1 MTDVRTYLER
11 RWRLGMGR
19 QDAVLLGATTIQ
31 PGGRVASKQDS
42 ETFIDSAVEKYAS
55 DADLVLTA
63 DSHEVQQESTSHR
76 NSLLPQN
83 LKNEA
88 RVESSLS
95 AVSTQKPGAL
105 AEMDASAERIEYLEK
120 TVRACQDVI
129 DQWNVEHGD
138 FYTTG
143 IAPLFQVS
151 QIRLYDSYWN
161 WGRQDL
167 LRALHAIERGGMSV
181 DELGTLFH
189 SLRNKADIHLL
200 QILEHFNNKTRQDIR
215 TAHILEDL
223 DDVIAAFKQS
233 ILLPPTV
240 ALPSITEP
248 RTNIDLYGKISFT
261 EIPRKHESQID
272 QPRRTP
278 TETRSTSSNH
288 YKVKVGARQ
297 SESNFGEANDPLHQ
311 IKDCF
316 PEDMLVLNGSRLKIA
331 GYNSLVGDTD
341 NKSSTPTRQVDM
353 AETAVSYS
361 RTERE
366 LREGKDGCEQISS
379 DWARNKR
386 FEDIESCQ
394 TFWAEDFKGSK
405 TVITITE
412 LNSASGSIDTDST
425 SDNAESF
432 ASKSSTT
439 DTKQDSNITKDE
451 DQADKG
457 LNSPK
462 ARERQLNGYCM
473 PLKGYEADKSRHTG
487 IHIMGKRSAFWRC
500 HAELTTKYLG
510 ILQNQQGLELPKQF
524 QVLLTGAGENSIG
537 EEVLKGLLSGGAQVV
552 MSTSSYSSPTMRH
565 YQNIYRSCGAKG
577 SCLVVAPFNQGSRQ
591 DVEALVAHI
600 YNAEK
605 GLGWDLDC
613 IIPFA
618 AISENGCDIDNIDSR
633 SELSHRIM
641 LTNCL
646 RLLGAVK
653 RQKFSRGIL
662 THPAQVILPLS
673 PNHGTFGFDGLYAE
687 SKLSLE
693 ALFEKWHSENWSDYL
708 SICGATIGWTRS
720 TALMGTNDAIAE
732 GMERLGV
739 RTFSRQEMAFN
750 ILALMCT
757 AVRDVCEVEPLCV
770 NLDGGMGNI
779 LNLKEVVDQL
789 RKGLDEKSVLQR
801 AIFQDSLRDEAVTL
815 SKDLKSPRITTPNI
829 EKRSNIKIA
838 GPRISNIEDEISP
851 LHELLQG
858 MVDIDNV
865 VVVSGYS
872 ELGPLGNARTRWQME
887 ADGEFS
893 VEGCIE
899 IAWIMGLVKYEN
911 MSQQERGYC
920 GWVDAK
926 TKTPIADIE
935 IKQRY
940 EKYILEHTGIRLNE
954 SAGDDNVSAILHE
967 VTIQEDLAPFEADL
981 ETAKAFKRMHGKYAR
996 VTPIS
1001 GSAEVNVFLRR
1012 GAVLKVPKSSGK
1024 SRRVEGQLPTGW
1036 NARTYGVS
1044 EDIISQVDPTTLY
1057 LLACTAEAFLSAGI
1071 RDPFEFY
1078 RYIHLS
1084 EFANCIGTGT
1094 GPHQAS
1100 KMMYHGRYMNESV
1113 PSDVLQETFCNTP
1126 AAWINL
1132 LLLSSS
1138 GPIKTPVGACATSLE
1153 SLESG
1158 YETITSG
1165 KAKVCLVGGFE
1176 DLHEDMSSEFRN
1188 MKATIDA
1195 ELEFA
1200 NGRDP
1205 TEMSRPATTSRN
1217 GFVEAAGCGVQIITT
1232 ARLAL
1237 DMGLPI
1243 YGVVALAEL
1252 ASDQIGRSIPAP
1264 GKGIMTTVRE
1274 VPGPFPYARLD
1285 VRKRR
1290 RTLELRKLQIQQQ
1303 RLADLK
1309 YLEEE
1314 LVSMQNSFE
1323 IYDTEGYLQERRREI
1338 ELEAQRQHKEALN
1351 ACGNQFWKSDPRI
1364 SPLRGA
1370 LSVWGLTVDDL
1381 GVASLHGTSTK
1392 KNDINEASVLH
1403 EQLNRMG
1410 RSTGNPIPTVLQKYL
1425 TGHSKG
1431 AAGAWMLNGCLQMLD
1446 SGYIP
1451 GNHNADNIDKELQ
1464 KFDNLAYLDTGLQ
1477 TAGIK
1482 AFSITSFGF
1491 GQKGAQ
1497 AIGVHP
1503 KYLYAS
1509 LEREVFGAYKK
1520 KTKNRMRQ
1528 ADTAFQRAMM
1538 HNSVFVAKEK
1548 PPYRPEDAIQVLT
1561 NPSVRASMNAQGE
1574 YVVTV

>member
-1 MTDVRTYLER
+1 
-11 RWRLGMGR
+11 MGR
-19 QDAVLLGATTIQ
+19 QDAVLLSATTIQ
-31 PGGRVASKQDS
+31 PGSRVVSKQDS
-42 ETFIDSAVEKYAS
+42 ETFIDSAVEKYAR
-55 DADLVLTA
+55 DVDLVLTA
-63 DSHEVQQESTSHR
+63 VSHQVPQESTSR
-76 NSLLPQN
+76 NALLPQK

-88 RVESSLS
+88 RVKSSLS
-95 AVSTQKPGAL
+95 AVSTQKPGAP
-105 AEMDASAERIEYLEK
+105 AETDASAERIEYLEK
-120 TVRACQDVI
+120 KIRACQDVI

-143 IAPLFQVS
+143 IAPLFQAS

-161 WGRQDL
+161 WARQDL

-181 DELGTLFH
+181 DELGTLFR

-200 QILEHFNNKTRQDIR
+200 QILEHFKNKTRQDIQ

-223 DDVIAAFKQS
+223 DDVVAAFKQS

-240 ALPSITEP
+240 ARPSITKP
-248 RTNIDLYGKISFT
+248 RTSIDLYGKISFT
-261 EIPRKHESQID
+261 EIPRNDESQID
-272 QPRRTP
+272 QPGRTL
-278 TETRSTSSNH
+278 TETRSTPSNH
-288 YKVKVGARQ
+288 YKLKAGAGQ
-297 SESNFGEANDPLHQ
+297 SESNFGEANDPMHH

-316 PEDMLVLNGSRLKIA
+316 PEDVLVLNGSRLKVA
-331 GYNSLVGDTD
+331 GYKNLVGDTD
-341 NKSSTPTRQVDM
+341 NNSSTLTGQLDM
-353 AETAVSYS
+353 TETAVSYP
-361 RTERE
+361 RTEPE
-366 LREGKDGCEQISS
+366 LIEGKDGCEQISS
-379 DWARNKR
+379 DWARTKR
-386 FEDIESCQ
+386 FGDIESSKA
-394 TFWAEDFKGSK
+394 FWAEDFKRSK
-405 TVITITE
+405 TVSTITN
-412 LNSASGSIDTDST
+412 LNTASGSIDTDST
-425 SDNAESF
+425 SEDAESS

-439 DTKQDSNITKDE
+439 DRRQDSNITKDE
-451 DQADKG
+451 DPADKG

-462 ARERQLNGYCM
+462 ARIRQLNGYRI
-473 PLKGYEADKSRHTG
+473 PIKGHEVDTSRLRTG

-552 MSTSSYSSPTMRH
+552 MSTSSYSSSTMRR

-613 IIPFA
+613 MIPLA
-618 AISENGCDIDNIDSR
+618 AISENGRDIDDIDSR

-693 ALFEKWHSENWSDYL
+693 ALFEKWHSEDWSGYL

-720 TALMGTNDAIAE
+720 TGLMSTNDAIAE
-732 GMERLGV
+732 GIERLGV

-757 AVRDVCEVEPLCV
+757 AVREVCEVEPLCV
-770 NLDGGMGNI
+770 NLDGGMGSI
-779 LNLKEVVDQL
+779 PNLKEAVDQL
-789 RKGLDEKSVLQR
+789 RKGLDERSMLQR
-801 AIFQDSLRDEAVTL
+801 AIFQDSLRDEAVTH
-815 SKDLKSPRITTPNI
+815 SKDLNSPSITTANV

-838 GPRISNIEDEISP
+838 GPRIPNIEVEISP
-851 LHELLQG
+851 LHERLQG

-865 VVVSGYS
+865 VVISGYS

-899 IAWIMGLVKYEN
+899 IAWIMGLIKYEN
-911 MSQQERGYC
+911 RSEQDRGYC
-920 GWVDAK
+920 GWVDAR
-926 TKTPIADIE
+926 TKTPIADVE
-935 IKQRY
+935 FKPKY

-954 SAGDDNVSAILHE
+954 SAGDDSASAILHE
-967 VTIQEDLAPFEADL
+967 ITIQEDLAPFEADL

-996 VTPIS
+996 VTPIP
-1001 GSAEVNVFLRR
+1001 GSAEVNVFLRK

-1036 NARTYGVS
+1036 NARTYGIS
-1044 EDIISQVDPTTLY
+1044 EDIISQVDLTTLY
-1057 LLACTAEAFLSAGI
+1057 LLSCTGEAFLSAGI

-1078 RYIHLS
+1078 RYIHVS
-1084 EFANCIGTGT
+1084 EFANCIGTGS

-1100 KMMYHGRYMNESV
+1100 KLMYHGRYMNESIQN
-1113 PSDVLQETFCNTP
+1113 DILQETFCNTP

-1158 YETITSG
+1158 YETIVSG
-1165 KAKVCLVGGFE
+1165 KAKACLVGGFE
-1176 DLHEDMSSEFRN
+1176 DLHEDISSEFRN
-1188 MKATIDA
+1188 MNATIDA

-1205 TEMSRPATTSRN
+1205 TEMSRPTTTSRN

-1264 GKGIMTTVRE
+1264 GKGIMTVVRE

-1285 VRKRR
+1285 IKKRR
-1290 RTLELRKLQIQQQ
+1290 RTLELRKSQIQQH
-1303 RLADLK
+1303 RLADLE

-1314 LVSMQNSFE
+1314 LMSMQNSCE
-1323 IYDTEGYLQERRREI
+1323 TYDPEGYLQERRREI
-1338 ELEAQRQHKEALN
+1338 ELEAQRQHKQALN

-1451 GNHNADNIDKELQ
+1451 GNRNADNIDKELQ
-1464 KFDNLAYLDTGLQ
+1464 RFDNLAYLDTGLQ

-1520 KTKNRMRQ
+1520 KTEKRMRQ

-1538 HNSVFVAKEK
+1538 ENSVFVAKEK
-1548 PPYRPEDAIQVLT
+1548 APYRPEDAIQVLT
-1561 NPSVRASMNAQGE
+1561 NPSLRASMNAQGE